1 MSPFL
6 THTELLFIILY
17 GICSGKFAKMIADL
31 VLEDTSLPFHS
42 LNIVGDFLLLYLA

>member
-6 THTELLFIILY
+6 THTELLLIIFY
-17 GICSGKFAKMIADL
+17 GICSGKFAKVIAYL
-31 VLEDTSLPFHS
+31 VLKDTSLPFSS